1 MGMTSEVASNTAA
14 AYGVQENRQTEKKS
28 SVRGKTIGQPK
39 LSEKAQKYYDELK
52 RKYSGMDFIL
62 VSSDMKDAVQANA
75 GKYASMSSSQTVVLI
90 DEEKIERMAEDA
102 EYRKKYEGIISRA
115 SNQLAQM
122 ADRLKKSGVGVKSV
136 GMQVNDNG
144 TTTLFASLENNS
156 RAQKARMERQA
167 AKKAEQKKE
176 DKRAAEKKKA
186 EERLEEHGEDTVTI
200 TANTVDELT
209 RKVNDYLFMAGSD
222 EVQTD
227 VERLIGQSF
236 DIWS

>member
-90 DEEKIERMAEDA
+90 DEEKIERMREDA
-102 EYRKKYEGIISRA
+102 ESRNALCVAGKQFQGPEGA
-115 SNQLAQM
+115 YGETGGE
-122 ADRLKKSGVGVKSV
+122 KGG
-136 GMQVNDNG
+136 
-144 TTTLFASLENNS
+144 
-156 RAQKARMERQA
+156 
-167 AKKAEQKKE
+167 
-176 DKRAAEKKKA
+176 AEK
-186 EERLEEHGEDTVTI
+186 RG
-200 TANTVDELT
+200 
-209 RKVNDYLFMAGSD
+209 
-222 EVQTD
+222 
-227 VERLIGQSF
+227 
-236 DIWS
+236 